1 MTEVILTDLLLDTR
15 EWQTF
20 DCKRALIKPT
30 KIIETIC
37 AFANSDGGKLVITNY

>member
-30 KIIETIC
+30 DLCTNLQKT
-37 AFANSDGGKLVITNY
+37 KLCTFNTL